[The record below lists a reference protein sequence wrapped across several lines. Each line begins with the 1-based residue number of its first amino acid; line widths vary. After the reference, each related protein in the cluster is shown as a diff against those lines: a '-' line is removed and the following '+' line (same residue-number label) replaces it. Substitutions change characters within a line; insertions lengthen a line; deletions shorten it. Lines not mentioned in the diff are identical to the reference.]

1 MTTTLSQVYREK
13 PIRLYNII
21 PLDFNSVRTVPD
33 SHVWPK
39 SDDFS
44 SDHRLTI
51 PIVDLEDPNA
61 VKLAGQACEA
71 WGAFHVI
78 NHGIPLNLLEE
89 VESETRRLFSLPA
102 ETKMKALREP
112 DGATGYGLPRISKF
126 FPKHMWHEGF
136 TIMGSPADHAGML
149 WPNDNAR
156 FCYAMDRYQKKMEVV
171 AEKLT
176 NLILESLGM
185 SQEDPK
191 WEVGSSPFSAA
202 LQLNSYPPCPN
213 PDRAMGLAPHT
224 DTSIF
229 TILHQNSVSGLQIFK
244 QGAGWVSVLP
254 IAGALVVN
262 VGDLLHILTNARFPS
277 ALHRAVLN
285 QDGYHRLSV
294 AYFYGLPSDCRVSP
308 WLKLLNSVE
317 KPRYRSVTVKEYV
330 GIKSNNFQQALWLI
344 RI

>member
-1 MTTTLSQVYREK
+1 MTTTLSQVYSENL
-13 PIRLYNII
+13 IHLHHII
-21 PLDFNSVRTVPD
+21 PLDFDSVRTVPD

-39 SDDFS
+39 SDEFS
-44 SDHRLTI
+44 SDHQLTI
-51 PIVDLEDPNA
+51 PIIDLKDPNA
-61 VKLAGQACEA
+61 VKLAGQACET
-71 WGAFHVI
+71 WGAFQVI

-112 DGATGYGLPRISKF
+112 AGAAGYGLPLISKF
-126 FPKHMWHEGF
+126 FPKYMWHEGF
-136 TIMGSPADHAGML
+136 TIMGSPADHARML

-156 FCYAMDRYQKKMEVV
+156 FCDVMDRYQKKMEVV

-176 NLILESLGM
+176 NLILGSLEITG
-185 SQEDPK
+185 EDLNRDA
-191 WEVGSSPFSAA
+191 GSPFGAA

-213 PDRAMGLAPHT
+213 PNRAMGLAPHT
-224 DTSIF
+224 DTSLV
-229 TILHQNSVSGLQIFK
+229 TIVQQTAASGLQIFK

-262 VGDLLHILTNARFPS
+262 VGDLLHILSNARFPS
-277 ALHRAVLN
+277 ALHRAVLDR
-285 QDGYHRLSV
+285 DGCHRYSM

-308 WLKLLNSVE
+308 SLKLLSSGEN
-317 KPRYRSVTVKEYV
+317 PRYRSVTVKEYV
-330 GIKSNNFQQALWLI
+330 RIKSKNFEEALSLI

>member
-1 MTTTLSQVYREK
+1 MATSTLSQVYREN
-13 PIRLYNII
+13 PIHLHHII

-51 PIVDLEDPNA
+51 PTIDLKDTDA
-61 VKLAGQACEA
+61 AKLVGQACET
-71 WGAFHVI
+71 WGAFQVI

-89 VESETRRLFSLPA
+89 IESETRRLFSLPV

-112 DGATGYGLPRISKF
+112 EGATGYGLPRISKF
-126 FPKHMWHEGF
+126 FPKYMWHEGF
-136 TIMGSPADHAGML
+136 TIMDSPADHARML

-156 FCYAMDRYQKKMEVV
+156 FCDVMERYQKKMEAE

-176 NLILESLGM
+176 NLILGSLEITG
-185 SQEDPK
+185 EDLNRD
-191 WEVGSSPFSAA
+191 VGSPFGAA

-213 PDRAMGLAPHT
+213 PNRAMGLAPHT
-224 DTSIF
+224 DTSLL
-229 TILHQNSVSGLQIFK
+229 TILHQSALSGLQIFK
-244 QGAGWVSVLP
+244 QGAGWVSVRP

-262 VGDLLHILTNARFPS
+262 VGDLLHILSNARFKS

-285 QDGYHRLSV
+285 QEGYHRLSE

-308 WLKLLNSVE
+308 LLKLLNSGE

-330 GIKSNNFQQALWLI
+330 GIKSTNFVEALSFI

>member
-1 MTTTLSQVYREK
+1 MTATLSQVYSENLTHLHH
-13 PIRLYNII
+13 IV

-51 PIVDLEDPNA
+51 PAIDLKDPNA
-61 VKLAGQACEA
+61 VKLAGQACET
-71 WGAFHVI
+71 WGAFQVI

-102 ETKMKALREP
+102 ETKMKALRKP
-112 DGATGYGLPRISKF
+112 AGATGYGLPLISKF
-126 FPKHMWHEGF
+126 FPKYMWHEGF
-136 TIMGSPADHAGML
+136 TIMGSPADHARML

-156 FCYAMDRYQKKMEVV
+156 FCDVMDRYQKKMEVV

-176 NLILESLGM
+176 SLILGSLEITG
-185 SQEDPK
+185 EDLNRD
-191 WEVGSSPFSAA
+191 VGSPFGAA

-213 PDRAMGLAPHT
+213 PNQAMGLAPHT
-224 DTSIF
+224 DTSLL
-229 TILHQNSVSGLQIFK
+229 TILHQTAASGLQIFK

-262 VGDLLHILTNARFPS
+262 VGDLLHILSNARFPS
-277 ALHRAVLN
+277 TLHRAVLN
-285 QDGYHRLSV
+285 RDGCHRLSV

-308 WLKLLNSVE
+308 PLKLLNSGE
-317 KPRYRSVTVKEYV
+317 KPKYRSVTVKEYV
-330 GIKSNNFQQALWLI
+330 GIKSKNFEEALSLI